1 MTPGTRSRAWK
12 RADPARRRSGPLR
25 SASCASTCSRTWRSG
40 SSRPSSGSL
49 GTAILSWV
57 VGSLVRETFP
67 DLAVEMAIAPAT
79 LIAAALAGV
88 VALAVAPLV
97 TLRRLRRMDVR
108 STLRVME

>member
-1 MTPGTRSRAWK
+1 MLENVAVGILATLVGLA
-12 RADPARRRSGPLR
+12 
-25 SASCASTCSRTWRSG
+25 
-40 SSRPSSGSL
+40 L